1 MQNINDDY
9 YIETYVPENY
19 ARDVLDGGSKN
30 PCDLAGYCKNEIYRF
45 YGLFKADSKEMIG
58 SIKYSVQDNNTSFSI
73 ESFDIDIK
81 YRRKKYGSILLSE
94 TLKNILKDFPYLK
107 RVTVC
112 SMPGAISFYEKHH
125 FTPYFG
131 DNNLERNLVK

>member
-1 MQNINDDY
+1 MQKIDDNF
-9 YIETYVPENY
+9 YIENYVPKNY
-19 ARDVLDGGSKN
+19 ARDAIGECNAN
-30 PCDLAGYCKNEIYRF
+30 PCDIAGYYKNEIYRF
-45 YGLFKADSKEMIG
+45 YGLFRADSKEMIG
-58 SIKYSVQDNNTSFSI
+58 SIKYSIQDDDTSFSI
-73 ESFDIDIK
+73 EALDIDIN

-94 TLKNILKDFPYLK
+94 TLKNVLKDFPHLK

-112 SMPGAISFYEKHH
+112 SMPGAIP